1 MKISVFGSTGSIGMQ
16 TLDVARHLGIEV
28 PVLASGRNVARM
40 AGQVAEFKP
49 RLAAMQDEEAS
60 SRLRAIV
67 RSEGLPTQVLD
78 TKNAMSELASYAKV
92 DKVLNAVVG
101 FAGLDVSISALKAGK
116 ALALANKESLVAA
129 GPLMMEAARTPGA
142 SILPVDSEHSAIW
155 QCMWSSRGAEVEE
168 IMLTASGGPFR
179 GRKDLS
185 GIRPEHALKHPT
197 WNMGRKITIDSATL
211 INKSLEVIEA
221 RWLFDVGEDRIKV
234 VVHPQSIVHSAV
246 MFSDGSVIAQM
257 GPPDMRLPIMA
268 ALCYPERSSVHAPG
282 LGVFNLANLGSLTFE
297 EPDERTFPGVT
308 LGHRAL
314 RQGGMA
320 PAAMSA
326 ANEEAV
332 SQFLAGIIPFTMI
345 AGLCEEAMEA
355 SSRSGPS
362 SVGEV
367 LEADRKARSYVESRC
382 RAWHSCHS

>member
-78 TKNAMSELASYAKV
+78 IKNAMSELASYDEV

-257 GPPDMRLPIMA
+257 GSPDMRLPIMA

-282 LGVFNLANLGSLTFE
+282 FGVFNLANLGSLTFE
-297 EPDERTFPGVT
+297 EPDKRTFPGVT

-345 AGLCEEAMEA
+345 TGLCEEAMEA
-355 SSRSGPS
+355 SSRLGPS

>member
-78 TKNAMSELASYAKV
+78 TKNAMSELASYAEV

-257 GPPDMRLPIMA
+257 GSPDMRLPIMA

-282 LGVFNLANLGSLTFE
+282 FGVFNLANLGSLTFE
-297 EPDERTFPGVT
+297 EPDKRTFPGVT

>member
-78 TKNAMSELASYAKV
+78 TKNAMSELASYAEV

-101 FAGLDVSISALKAGK
+101 FAGLNVSISALKAGK

-257 GPPDMRLPIMA
+257 GSPDMRLPIMA
-268 ALCYPERSSVHAPG
+268 TLCYPERSSVHAPG
-282 LGVFNLANLGSLTFE
+282 FGVFNLANLGSLTFE
-297 EPDERTFPGVT
+297 EPDKRTFPGVT

>member
-78 TKNAMSELASYAKV
+78 TKNAMSELASYAEV

-101 FAGLDVSISALKAGK
+101 FAGLNVSISALKAGK

-257 GPPDMRLPIMA
+257 GSPDMRLPIMA

-282 LGVFNLANLGSLTFE
+282 FGVFNLANLGSLTFE
-297 EPDERTFPGVT
+297 EPDKRTFPGVT

>member
-78 TKNAMSELASYAKV
+78 IKNAMSELASYAEV

-257 GPPDMRLPIMA
+257 GSPDMRLPIMA

-282 LGVFNLANLGSLTFE
+282 FGVFNLANLGSLTFE
-297 EPDERTFPGVT
+297 EPDKRTFPGVT